1 MEMTQTN
8 LEIIDQLKAATHG
21 LLFTSESE
29 YPFEVFL
36 WEAIA
41 PVTPEKVVQQTGH
54 PQDTPVEVVEVENF
68 FRVATTEEEWH
79 TEEEKETVKR
89 YQSLVKKLRIYL
101 SDIKVY
107 RLGHVEIDVYIVGQ
121 TPDGKLAGL
130 STHVVET

>member
-1 MEMTQTN
+1 MEMTHTN
-8 LEIIDQLKAATHG
+8 SEIVDQLKAATQG
-21 LLFTSESE
+21 LLFMSESE

-36 WEAIA
+36 WEALA

-54 PQDTPVEVVEVENF
+54 PQNTPVEVVEVENF
-68 FRVATTEEEWH
+68 FRVATTESEWH
-79 TEEEKETVKR
+79 SEEEKETVRR
-89 YQSLVKKLRIYL
+89 YQSLVKKLQNYL

-121 TPDGKLAGL
+121 TPTGNLAGL

>member
-1 MEMTQTN
+1 MTQTN
-8 LEIIDQLKAATHG
+8 SQIVDQLKAATHG
-21 LLFTSESE
+21 LVFTSESE

-54 PQDTPVEVVEVENF
+54 PQDTPVEVVGVENF

-79 TEEEKETVKR
+79 GEEEKKTVKR
-89 YQSLVKKLRIYL
+89 YQTLVKTLPNYL

-121 TPDGKLAGL
+121 TPTGNLAGL

>member
-1 MEMTQTN
+1 MNQTN

-21 LLFTSESE
+21 LLFTSECE

-41 PVTPEKVVQQTGH
+41 PVIPEKVVQQTGH

-68 FRVATTEEEWH
+68 FRVATTESEWH

-89 YQSLVKKLRIYL
+89 YQTLVKTLQSYL
-101 SDIKVY
+101 SDMKVY

-121 TPDGKLAGL
+121 TPDANLAGL

>member
-8 LEIIDQLKAATHG
+8 LEIIDQLKAATDG
-21 LLFTSESE
+21 LLFTSESD

-54 PQDTPVEVVEVENF
+54 PQDTCVEVVEVENF
-68 FRVATTEEEWH
+68 FRVATTESEWH

-89 YQSLVKKLRIYL
+89 YQSLLKKLQTYL
-101 SDIKVY
+101 SDMKVY
-107 RLGHVEIDVYIVGQ
+107 RLGHVEIDVYIVGK
-121 TPDGKLAGL
+121 TPAGNLAGL